1 MDLTELGKKPI
12 SEANPAGDDIR
23 YEPEFEEL
31 QQQIDKL
38 SIASAGGTG
47 IDWNRVIALSG
58 TILETK
64 SKNIQV
70 ATYLAAGL
78 IETNQF
84 QGLVDGLA
92 VIKDLVENF
101 WDTMYPPLKRLRGRF
116 NAVAWWADRAETFLN
131 GFDPDPLPPE
141 LVTGAQSNL
150 SDLDRMLSEKS
161 DDAPI
166 LSRVQGLIERLPV
179 QAPAAEADTQA
190 PQAPQAGQAPT
201 VQPRPASPAPT
212 VSASGS
218 GQSEASDLASD
229 QDASAMLDS
238 GLTRLLKASDYYMQK
253 DLSNSLPYR
262 LNRIAAWLT
271 VDQLPM
277 SDKGITP
284 LPAPDSMIR
293 SAIEGLV
300 SSRDYEGAVRAC
312 EARVGEYLFWLDM
325 SRISAQALDAL
336 GGRYQAA
343 QDMLAMETAGYAKR
357 LPGLENLCFSD
368 GTPFA
373 DPETKAWLAS
383 ISQSGD
389 GGGAGMSGGEAAS
402 QVTDGFNKALELIKG
417 KKVGEAVGLLEDH
430 FAHSASGRERL
441 LWRNAMVRLLIRA
454 GRPELA
460 LPHAKAILTDID
472 GHHLE
477 TWDPALALDGLVVI
491 HQSMSMAGNET
502 SATNL
507 DDITARI
514 ARISPKQALNLSSG

>member
-12 SEANPAGDDIR
+12 SETDPAGDDIR

-47 IDWNRVIALSG
+47 IDWNRVMALSG
-58 TILETK
+58 TILEEK

-70 ATYLAAGL
+70 ATYLAAAL
-78 IETNQF
+78 IETSQF
-84 QGLVDGLA
+84 QGLADGLA
-92 VIKDLVENF
+92 VIKDLAENF
-101 WDTMYPPLKRLRGRF
+101 WDTMYPPLKRLRGRL
-116 NAVAWWADRAETFLN
+116 NAVAWWADRAEAFLN
-131 GFDPDPLPPE
+131 GYDPTPLPPE
-141 LVTGAQSNL
+141 LVDGAKTNL

-179 QAPAAEADTQA
+179 QAPAASE
-190 PQAPQAGQAPT
+190 APQAGQAPAT
-201 VQPRPASPAPT
+201 QPRPAAPAPT
-212 VSASGS
+212 VSAADSGPS
-218 GQSEASDLASD
+218 VASDLASD

-238 GLTRLLKASDYYMQK
+238 GLARLLKVSDYYMQQ
-253 DLSNSLPYR
+253 DLSKPLPYR

-271 VDQLPM
+271 VDQLPI

-284 LPAPDSMIR
+284 LSPPDPMVR
-293 SAIEGLV
+293 NAIENLV
-300 SSRDYEGAVRAC
+300 SSRDYEGVVRAC
-312 EARVGEYLFWLDM
+312 EARVEEYLFWLDM

-343 QDMLAMETAGYAKR
+343 QDVLAMETALFAKR
-357 LPGLENLCFSD
+357 LSGLENMCFSD

-383 ISQSGD
+383 ISQSGN
-389 GGGAGMSGGEAAS
+389 GGGVQMSGGGEAAS
-402 QVTDGFNKALELIKG
+402 QVADGFNKALELIRG
-417 KKVGEAVGLLEDH
+417 KKVGDAVGLLEDR

-460 LPHAKAILTDID
+460 LPHAKAILEDID

-491 HQSMSMAGNET
+491 HQSLSLVRNET
-502 SATNL
+502 SATDL

-514 ARISPKQALNLSSG
+514 ARISPKQALNLASNG